1 MKKVLMITGDGVEMH
16 ELYYP
21 YWRLKEAG
29 IEVTVA
35 APTKKEAL
43 FTVIHDVEEK
53 WETYTEKIGYRFRM
67 VDCALADIRP
77 EDYDGLVLPG
87 GRAPEY
93 LRLIPEI
100 EPIVRHFIENEKP
113 VGAICHGVL
122 LLSTFRLVGGRMM
135 TTYRAVS
142 PDLIQSGARY
152 RDDEV
157 VVDGNLVTSR
167 TFYDLP
173 AFMRE
178 YLKVLRP

>member
-1 MKKVLMITGDGVEMH
+1 MKKVLILTGDGVEMH
-16 ELYYP
+16 ELFYP

-29 IEVTVA
+29 IEVSVA

-43 FTVIHDVEEK
+43 HTVIHDVEEK
-53 WETYTEKIGYRFRM
+53 WETYTEKMGYRFRM
-67 VDCALADIRP
+67 VDCAIADVRP
-77 EDYDGLVLPG
+77 EHYDGLILPG

-100 EPIVRHFIENEKP
+100 VPVVRHFIDKGKP
-113 VGAICHGVL
+113 LGAICHGVL
-122 LLSTFRLVGGRMM
+122 LLTSFRLVEGRRM
-135 TTYRAVS
+135 TTYTAVS
-142 PDLIQSGARY
+142 PDLIQSGAIY
-152 RDDEV
+152 RDQEV

-178 YLKVLRP
+178 YLRVLGQ

>member
-1 MKKVLMITGDGVEMH
+1 MH
-16 ELYYP
+16 ELFYP
-21 YWRLKEAG
+21 FWRLKEAG
-29 IEVTVA
+29 IEVSVA

-53 WETYTEKIGYRFRM
+53 WETYTEKMGYQFRM
-67 VDCALADIRP
+67 VDCAITDVRV

-100 EPIVRHFIENEKP
+100 EPIVRHFIEMGKP
-113 VGAICHGVL
+113 LGAICHGVL
-122 LLSTFRLVGGRMM
+122 LLTTFRLVEGRRM
-135 TTYRAVS
+135 TTYIAVS
-142 PDLIQSGARY
+142 PDIIRSGAVY
-152 RDDEV
+152 RDEEV

-178 YLKVLRP
+178 YLKVLGE